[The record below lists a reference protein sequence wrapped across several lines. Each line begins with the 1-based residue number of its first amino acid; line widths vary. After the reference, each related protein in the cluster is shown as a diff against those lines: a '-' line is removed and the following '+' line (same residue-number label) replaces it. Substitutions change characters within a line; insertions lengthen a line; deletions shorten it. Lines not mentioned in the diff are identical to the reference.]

1 MKNSVPGLQIVG
13 IGLNCVDILIR
24 LGDMPTWEGSASLRA
39 IRLDGGGPVG
49 TALVAAARLGAR
61 VGYVGTIGNDAVGAL
76 KRQYLSKEGIDTSQV
91 KIRPY
96 TEPNLV
102 LVFVHEKSAERVF
115 AIPDDYYKD
124 PLRPDELDRQYITS
138 ADYLHLDGI
147 YGEAAL
153 QAAKW
158 MREAGKRVVLD
169 AIKTEGKPD
178 PILGDIVAW
187 TDVLISGSAFA
198 RGLTGEDD
206 FLKASKLILGMGPK
220 IVVETRGDQG
230 SFTVTENE
238 AFHTPAFQ
246 VEALD
251 TTGAGDVFHGA
262 YIYGLI
268 QDWDVRRIATF
279 ATAMAAIKCTRL
291 GGRNGIPNLDEVN
304 RFLAERNIEVG
315 SKTRP

>member
-1 MKNSVPGLQIVG
+1 MKSTAPGLQIVG

-24 LGDMPTWEGSASLRA
+24 LGDMPTWESSASLRA

-61 VGYVGTIGNDAVGAL
+61 VGYIGTIGNDAVGAL

-91 KIRPY
+91 KTRPY
-96 TEPNLV
+96 SEPNLV
-102 LVFVHEKSAERVF
+102 LVFVHEESAERVF

-147 YGEAAL
+147 YGDAAL

-178 PILGDIVAW
+178 PILGEIVAW
-187 TDVLISGSAFA
+187 TDVLISGSGFV

-206 FLKASKLILGMGPK
+206 FLKASKSILGMGPQ
-220 IVVETRGDQG
+220 IIVETRGEQG
-230 SFTVTENE
+230 SFTVTQNE
-238 AFHTPAFQ
+238 AFHTPAFR

-262 YIYGLI
+262 YIFGLI
-268 QDWDVRRIATF
+268 HGWDVRRMATF

-291 GGRNGIPNLDEVN
+291 GGRNGIPTLDEVN
-304 RFLAERNIEVG
+304 NFLAERNMRLDD
-315 SKTRP
+315 KT